1 MEKVSVIL
9 ISLKSYSFG
18 RFFYYCYAP
27 WRVLCGFQQPHS
39 VLYSKTPLY
48 FEKFRKTRKNHIEKL
63 DKYGYI
69 IVEKFCEVS
78 HHAET

>member
-39 VLYSKTPLY
+39 VLYSKTPL
-48 FEKFRKTRKNHIEKL
+48 FDLKGDWL
-63 DKYGYI
+63 
-69 IVEKFCEVS
+69 
-78 HHAET
+78 